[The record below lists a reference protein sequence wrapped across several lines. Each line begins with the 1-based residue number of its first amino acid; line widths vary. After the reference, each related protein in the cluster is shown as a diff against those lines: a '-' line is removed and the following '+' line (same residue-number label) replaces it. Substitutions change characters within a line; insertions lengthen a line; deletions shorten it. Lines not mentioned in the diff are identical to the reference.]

1 MDSYKSFWFR
11 HKLISALTDIDVKGV
26 RRIAHNL
33 PSFLI
38 PNPRKALFINTQYGF
53 YMKVNPLLDYG
64 VESSL
69 YYTGTYEKGT
79 LHIMKQLLREGDTF
93 VDVGANIGL
102 MSVYASRIVKQS
114 GKVYAYEPHPE
125 TREILME
132 NIKINQAYNIHV
144 SPFAVGSQKNK
155 SMLYDSPDHNRGA
168 ASIAEIDLS
177 AHGYVVNIVTLSE
190 QLDKQDIRLIKIDV
204 EGYELE
210 ALKGA
215 VQIISRENPPV
226 LIIECSELRKNT
238 FGPKT
243 TPLYDFLKSVNR
255 YRVFKAK
262 RGKERISRL
271 LEVKHAS
278 DLPEHDNIYCFTD
291 KQMSGI
297 PDKVF
302 VR

>member
-11 HKLISALTDIDVKGV
+11 HKLISALIDIDVKGV

-38 PNPRKALFINTQYGF
+38 PKPRKALVIDTQYGF
-53 YMKVNPLLDYG
+53 YMKVNPLQDYG

-79 LHIMKQLLREGDTF
+79 LHIMKQILKEGDTF

-102 MSVYASRIVKQS
+102 MSLYASRIVKQS
-114 GKVYAYEPHPE
+114 GKVYAFEPHPG

-132 NIKINQAYNIHV
+132 NIKINQVYNIYV
-144 SPFAVGSQKNK
+144 SPFAVGSQKGK
-155 SMLYDSPDHNRGA
+155 SKLYDSPDHNRGS
-168 ASIAEIDLS
+168 ASITEFDAS
-177 AHGYVVNIVTLSE
+177 AHGYDVNIVTLSE
-190 QLDKQDIRLIKIDV
+190 QLDNQDIRLIKIDV

-215 VQIISRENPPV
+215 DQILIRDNPPA
-226 LIIECSELRKNT
+226 LFIECSELRENT
-238 FGPKT
+238 FGQKT
-243 TPLYDFLKSVNR
+243 APLYDYIKSFNR
-255 YRVFKAK
+255 YRVFKAN

-271 LEVKHAS
+271 LEIKHNS
-278 DLPEHDNIYCFTD
+278 ELPQHDNLYCFTD
-291 KQMSGI
+291 RQLIGI
-297 PDKVF
+297 SDKIF
-302 VR
+302 V

>member
-38 PNPRKALFINTQYGF
+38 PKPRRALFIDTQYGF
-53 YMKVNPLLDYG
+53 YMKVNPLQDYG

-79 LHIMKQLLREGDTF
+79 LHIMKQFLKEGDTF

-114 GKVYAYEPHPE
+114 GKVYAFEPHPE

-132 NIKINQAYNIHV
+132 NIRINQAYNIHV
-144 SPFAVGSQKNK
+144 LPFAVGSQKSK
-155 SMLYDSPDHNRGA
+155 SKLYDSLDHNRGG
-168 ASIAEIDLS
+168 ASIAEIDSS
-177 AHGYVVNIVTLSE
+177 AHGYDVNIVTLSE

-215 VQIISRENPPV
+215 DQIISRENPPA
-226 LIIECSELRKNT
+226 LIIECSELRENT
-238 FGPKT
+238 FGQKT
-243 TPLYDFLKSVNR
+243 APLYDYIKSLNR
-255 YRVFKAK
+255 YRLFKAK
-262 RGKERISRL
+262 RGKERISGL
-271 LEVKHAS
+271 LEVNHAS
-278 DLPEHDNIYCFTD
+278 ELPKHDNIYCFTD
-291 KQMSGI
+291 RHISGI
-297 PDKVF
+297 PIKIF
-302 VR
+302 V